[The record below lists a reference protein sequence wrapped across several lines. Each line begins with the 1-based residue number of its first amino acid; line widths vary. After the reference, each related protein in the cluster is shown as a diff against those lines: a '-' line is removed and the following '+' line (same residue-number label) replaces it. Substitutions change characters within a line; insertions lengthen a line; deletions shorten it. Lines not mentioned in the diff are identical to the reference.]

1 MPDDAR
7 TPADPLE
14 DPAGEQ
20 GDGLRDRISSRTE
33 ESVGDLLRA
42 LLDTPGIH
50 QALQAATGARDLA
63 NNATGQALKNLNV
76 AAASDLDRV
85 SRRLRSLS
93 DRLEALEDTL
103 DQLSRDVA
111 EVRRERP
118 EPSEPPSRG
127 APISQE
133 RLGEERLGLTE

>member
-7 TPADPLE
+7 RSADPLE
-14 DPAGEQ
+14 DP
-20 GDGLRDRISSRTE
+20 GDGIRDRISSRTE
-33 ESVGDLLRA
+33 ESIGDLLRA
-42 LLDTPGIH
+42 LLDTPGLH

-63 NNATGQALKNLNV
+63 NSATGQAMKNLNV

-93 DRLEALEDTL
+93 DRLEVLEDTL

-111 EVRRERP
+111 ALNREDP
-118 EPSEPPSRG
+118 EPPATPGRG
-127 APISQE
+127 VSIAQE